1 MDNEIMERKQ
11 NFVIQYDIKEKV
23 ASKSGGFLLSLVM
36 EGDKCQWTFKKT
48 TRFIGANNVK
58 TLCNNKFEK
67 LFIFGILVLSCRGSS
82 T

>member
-36 EGDKCQWTFKKT
+36 EGDKCQ
-48 TRFIGANNVK
+48 
-58 TLCNNKFEK
+58 
-67 LFIFGILVLSCRGSS
+67 
-82 T
+82 